1 MPERREGVV
10 PPQEGKPEIKVTA
23 EGTGVY
29 EAVNLPDD
37 PELLDLFGKW
47 ADAWGK
53 WTWEQKLTDL
63 DSPSANELAEKGDEA
78 AEALKSALKA
88 KGYEDVRVLNGVIF
102 FDDGHVQLTH

>member
-1 MPERREGVV
+1 MSEKREGI
-10 PPQEGKPEIKVTA
+10 PTPQEAGPEIKITA
-23 EGTGVY
+23 ESTAVH

-47 ADAWGK
+47 ADAWGQ

-63 DSPSANELAEKGDEA
+63 DSPSANELAEKEGEA
-78 AEALKSALKA
+78 ADELKAALKD
-88 KGYEDVRVLNGVIF
+88 KGYKDVRVLNGVIF